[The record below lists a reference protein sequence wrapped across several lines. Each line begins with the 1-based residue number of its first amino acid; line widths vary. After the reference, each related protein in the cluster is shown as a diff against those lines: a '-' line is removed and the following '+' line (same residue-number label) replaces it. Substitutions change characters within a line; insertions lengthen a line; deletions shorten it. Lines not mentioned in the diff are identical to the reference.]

1 MAETATHKLKNKEVV
16 AVISNMLKL
25 VIFDNTRDNAKRI
38 FKDASSG
45 KTLKLPPLKMQDETE
60 VPLRLQLE
68 DKNFKGKLSFSHFRN
83 HLRALLNRVML
94 QGQQGDIPMWVS
106 QDGSRRMV
114 NIPVVHQAD
123 GVVNALAMG
132 FTSTKQGL
140 IINLIFLDPNELE
153 STPTAEGTVA

>member
-1 MAETATHKLKNKEVV
+1 MAETATHKLKNKDVV

-38 FKDASSG
+38 FKDAASG

-68 DKNFKGKLSFSHFRN
+68 AKNFQGNLSFSHFRN
-83 HLRALLNRVML
+83 HLRALLNRVMM

-114 NIPVVHQAD
+114 NIPVVHDAQ

-132 FTSTKQGL
+132 FTSSKQG
-140 IINLIFLDPNELE
+140 IVINLLFLDPKDLE
-153 STPTAEGTVA
+153 ATPESQGSVA